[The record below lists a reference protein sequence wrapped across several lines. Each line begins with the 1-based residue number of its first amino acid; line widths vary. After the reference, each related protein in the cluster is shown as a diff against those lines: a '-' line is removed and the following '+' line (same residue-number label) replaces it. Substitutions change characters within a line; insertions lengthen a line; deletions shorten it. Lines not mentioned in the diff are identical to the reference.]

1 MLSVTGTYQNPPE
14 RQHRLATAVPQGS
27 PATDFASVARGH
39 RTSAHAET
47 AKGLPHRAGARPN
60 WVIACPCDGVAPAC
74 PLGDGLVS
82 QPQALTDLWRW
93 RRDAQDGQGPATAIP
108 GWRDDQGQHDPAKAT
123 GADGALA
130 AGSQRVAVMTAL
142 VDASAPASLQRF
154 VNDEREA
161 AASGIE
167 GLHQQGQQTA
177 TAFESGPA
185 STIEHLMV
193 ETERR
198 GIALPRVSQGGRDGA
213 SSVGQQGSD
222 EQALGFAP
230 SGCAKETLKGCQEGA
245 RRVPGC
251 AERGIADL
259 TARWLAW
266 NLPSCNTA
274 AMSLEPSSFCTKSS

>member
-1 MLSVTGTYQNPPE
+1 
-14 RQHRLATAVPQGS
+14 
-27 PATDFASVARGH
+27 
-39 RTSAHAET
+39 
-47 AKGLPHRAGARPN
+47 
-60 WVIACPCDGVAPAC
+60 
-74 PLGDGLVS
+74 
-82 QPQALTDLWRW
+82 
-93 RRDAQDGQGPATAIP
+93 
-108 GWRDDQGQHDPAKAT
+108 
-123 GADGALA
+123 
-130 AGSQRVAVMTAL
+130 MTAL

-245 RRVPGC
+245 SGLSRLDFRV
-251 AERGIADL
+251 
-259 TARWLAW
+259 
-266 NLPSCNTA
+266 
-274 AMSLEPSSFCTKSS
+274 

>member
-1 MLSVTGTYQNPPE
+1 MKHRIEAQGGNQAHLTLPAGMPE
-14 RQHRLATAVPQGS
+14 LDDTVGLIPKHGDGDLRQ
-27 PATDFASVARGH
+27 PAPYHPDH
-39 RTSAHAET
+39 
-47 AKGLPHRAGARPN
+47 L
-60 WVIACPCDGVAPAC
+60 AC

-93 RRDAQDGQGPATAIP
+93 RRHAQDGQGPATAIP

-142 VDASAPASLQRF
+142 ADTSAPASLQRF

-167 GLHQQGQQTA
+167 GLHRQGQQTA

-222 EQALGFAP
+222 EQALDFAP
-230 SGCAKETLKGCQEGA
+230 SGCAKETLKGRQG
-245 RRVPGC
+245 GC
-251 AERGIADL
+251 
-259 TARWLAW
+259 
-266 NLPSCNTA
+266 
-274 AMSLEPSSFCTKSS
+274 